1 MCPSHKIINMQMYDL
16 LTITDMQI
24 QQQNVLVYLEKNVS
38 AKDFEIWASRMMIY
52 EEDKKING
60 KMKKGLGV
68 ISVG

>member
-16 LTITDMQI
+16 LTITDMRI
-24 QQQNVLVYLEKNVS
+24 QQQNVLVHLEKNVS

>member
-1 MCPSHKIINMQMYDL
+1 MYDL